1 MTLKNVGFWSV
12 YFHHYMCSKEKL
24 NEFYIFR
31 FYFIF
36 IFSVFL
42 EINPKTAGGGS
53 IWLPPCGFSKSVSCK
68 ERMKPWFFVTFN
80 IIVSHIFPED
90 LLKLLK
96 SFRRY
101 EGFPWQYQPIF
112 INLHQFF
119 GFFYISLLQRKV
131 KVSKSNINTD

>member
-1 MTLKNVGFWSV
+1 MFTFTITCILKKNWTNFIFLDFTSFLYSQYFLKLTLKQLGEGQSDSSPVV
-12 YFHHYMCSKEKL
+12 
-24 NEFYIFR
+24 FR
-31 FYFIF
+31 K
-36 IFSVFL
+36 VCL
-42 EINPKTAGGGS
+42 LKRGWNPGS
-53 IWLPPCGFSKSVSCK
+53 
-68 ERMKPWFFVTFN
+68 FVTFN
-80 IIVSHIFPED
+80 IIVSHIFPEN

-131 KVSKSNINTD
+131 KVSKSIINTD